1 MTSNDVTNRDII
13 SQIFKS
19 GEAKSVQAVTPIS
32 DLMTI
37 QLEKGRESSE
47 TYIGVK
53 NP

>member
-1 MTSNDVTNRDII
+1 MTSNDVTNRDML
-13 SQIFKS
+13 SQILKS
-19 GEAKSVQAVTPIS
+19 GEARSVQAITPIS

-37 QLEKGRESSE
+37 PQEKGRESSE